1 MSNFVNSIFSHCN
14 KDLLKYAKA
23 DGVFPAAEVEG
34 DASPADEDEQRNNA
48 DDDPDLATVEEWLSW
63 KYYSCDSEY
72 V

>member
-23 DGVFPAAEVEG
+23 YGVFPAAEVEG

-48 DDDPDLATVEEWLSW
+48 DDDETTDTGSPDLATVEEGLS
-63 KYYSCDSEY
+63 
-72 V
+72 